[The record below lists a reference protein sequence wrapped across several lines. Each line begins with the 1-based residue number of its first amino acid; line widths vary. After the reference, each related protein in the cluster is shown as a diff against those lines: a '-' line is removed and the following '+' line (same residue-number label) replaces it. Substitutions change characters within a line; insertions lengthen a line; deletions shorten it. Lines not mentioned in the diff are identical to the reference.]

1 MILDY
6 FTYCEGKLPT
16 HYLLGE
22 FWVSMKLNTMYQNL
36 IETRA
41 DRDHITPSYL
51 GRDVSLY
58 LHSFQ
63 FDFDTFVFNFILTLI
78 HLLNSELIVIV
89 MGCNLFQHH
98 I

>member
-22 FWVSMKLNTMYQNL
+22 FWVSMKLNTTYQNL

-41 DRDHITPSYL
+41 DRDYITPSYL

-78 HLLNSELIVIV
+78 HPLNSELIVIII
-89 MGCNLFQHH
+89 NKLTD
-98 I
+98 